1 MIRDLFHS
9 PPIYKANITLSF
21 KPREK
26 TNMQAKVGD
35 KRKPITFSGKGE
47 SSGAGGKKGR
57 GERQLYMD
65 TVGQKGRGGRGG
77 GPRPGVSNYRPGK
90 SSRPSGQYNVPQG
103 KYSSKINNKG
113 AQEW

>member
-21 KPREK
+21 KPRDK

-35 KRKPITFSGKGE
+35 KRKPITFSGKSK

-57 GERQLYMD
+57 GERQLYIY
-65 TVGQKGRGGRGG
+65 TVEQKS
-77 GPRPGVSNYRPGK
+77 PFPNIFLHYLTFSLHYLYISFVK
-90 SSRPSGQYNVPQG
+90 A
-103 KYSSKINNKG
+103 I
-113 AQEW
+113 E

>member
-21 KPREK
+21 KPRDK
-26 TNMQAKVGD
+26 TTMQAKVGD

-47 SSGAGGKKGR
+47 AGVGGKKGR
-57 GERQLYMD
+57 AERQLYMD
-65 TVGQKGRGGRGG
+65 TVGQKGRGGGA
-77 GPRPGVSNYRPGK
+77 PRSGVSNFRPGGK

-113 AQEW
+113 GKDW